1 MVKVN
6 KLKGAIVAN
15 GKTQDQI
22 AAEINIDRSTFYRKM
37 SKGGAFTIGE
47 VSKMVESIPLTYEEA
62 IDIFLDPKLHKC
74 NLENQIA
81 K

>member
-47 VSKMVESIPLTYEEA
+47 VSKMVESIPLTDEEA

-74 NLENQIA
+74 TLGNQIA